1 MIACHR
7 RGVSLCCLI
16 GTIILFSISYFLY
29 TFCQKQIT
37 SEKPQT
43 QTNIVLTMEAVSTQ
57 KKVHTIETGK
67 VNIWK
72 IQIPKIGLEAP
83 ILENTS
89 NQTMKKAVGHF
100 EDSSKWDGNVCLA
113 AHNRGGNYHF
123 FQDIEKLQ
131 KGDKIFYQTENGR
144 RVYKVSSKQQIEENN
159 WFYLQK
165 TQQNQLTLI
174 TCVKNQ
180 SHKRWCIQAQQVNS

>member
-1 MIACHR
+1 MIACYR